1 MQILHS
7 VYLFTVVG
15 RSVLEN
21 TGNGAKNGA
30 TLVFLSIFIWF
41 DGILCYINIRMTVSN
56 RLKLI
61 GDIGELIVNVESV
74 TVYD

>member
-1 MQILHS
+1 MQILHP
-7 VYLFTVVG
+7 VYLFTVVA
-15 RSVLEN
+15 RSVLNN
-21 TGNGAKNGA
+21 TGRGAKNGA
-30 TLVFLSIFIWF
+30 TLVIFIWF

-61 GDIGELIVNVESV
+61 GDIGELMVNVESL